1 MSPPREENA
10 DAGSGI
16 IPKGSFAAGRRVR
29 LPKGASRPIV
39 VYINGVAQKE
49 GEDYNLEGREIV
61 FTRDIVKEEIG
72 MSRWLA
78 MYLGFFGT
86 YRKDETIDVQF
97 HRAGRT
103 DLASDLKVHE

>member
-1 MSPPREENA
+1 MSKQDQET
-10 DAGSGI
+10 
-16 IPKGSFAAGRRVR
+16 PKGSFAAGRRVN
-29 LPKGASRPIV
+29 LPKGASQPII
-39 VYINGVAQKE
+39 VYINGVAQTE
-49 GEDYNLEGREIV
+49 GEDYRVEGSEIV
-61 FTRDIVKEEIG
+61 FTRDIIKEEIG

-103 DLASDLKVHE
+103 ELASDLEVHE

>member
-1 MSPPREENA
+1 MSETEEEK
-10 DAGSGI
+10 

-29 LPKGASRPIV
+29 LPAGGGEPV
-39 VYINGVAQKE
+39 TVFINGVTQTA
-49 GEDYNLEGREIV
+49 GVDYNVEGSEIV
-61 FTRDIVKEEIG
+61 FTREIIKEEIG

-97 HRAGRT
+97 TREGKT
-103 DLASDLKVHE
+103 ELASELEVHP